1 MYNINRRSIKKN
13 YYRKQSDDITM
24 NEEKL
29 IDLLEKAINN
39 NTKTNI
45 ETLETLKKINKYNNI
60 QNSIIIIGFFIFIII
75 MSILQKGVM
84 CYEKTNQKY

>member
-1 MYNINRRSIKKN
+1 
-13 YYRKQSDDITM
+13 M

-29 IDLLEKAINN
+29 IDLLEKAIDNN
-39 NTKTNI
+39 KKKNKEKKEKI
-45 ETLETLKKINKYNNI
+45 KKINKYNNI
-60 QNSIIIIGFFIFIII
+60 QNTNIIIGFFIFIII

>member
-1 MYNINRRSIKKN
+1 
-13 YYRKQSDDITM
+13 M
-24 NEEKL
+24 NEEK
-29 IDLLEKAINN
+29 IINLLEKAIDN

-75 MSILQKGVM
+75 MSIL
-84 CYEKTNQKY
+84 